1 MADRDLSPSRQL
13 ASSHFCHNATYLL
26 SRCHLIICCLLPF
39 CLLLCWYT
47 FASCQRP
54 PLLQATYLP
63 LLLPANFFNCCQPL
77 ASFPANCLS
86 YTTDSNVRVCQ
97 VGTWNLALLVVDK
110 LQLLFLGGEL
120 SSQWIILSAVNY
132 LLQRN
137 LAGAWCSVSSPS
149 GSLWNWMH
157 ALSRLGS

>member
-1 MADRDLSPSRQL
+1 MADRDLSPSHRL
-13 ASSHFCHNATYLL
+13 ASSHSCHN
-26 SRCHLIICCLLPF
+26 
-39 CLLLCWYT
+39 
-47 FASCQRP
+47 
-54 PLLQATYLP
+54 ATYLP
-63 LLLPANFFNCCQPL
+63 LLLPANFLSCCHPL
-77 ASFPANCLS
+77 ASLPANCLS
-86 YTTDSNVRVCQ
+86 HCQSLNSLPAATNHKASHLSCCQPPWWKVSVKTTADSDVRVCQ

-120 SSQWIILSAVNY
+120 SPQWIILSAMNY
-132 LLQRN
+132 LLQCN